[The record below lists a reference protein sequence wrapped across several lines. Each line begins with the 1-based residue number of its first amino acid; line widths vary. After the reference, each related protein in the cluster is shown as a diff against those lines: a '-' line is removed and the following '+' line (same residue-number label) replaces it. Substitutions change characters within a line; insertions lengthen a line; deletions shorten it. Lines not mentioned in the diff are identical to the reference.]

1 MVCIEVV
8 LSPFYLYLEFGSDSN
23 GALYGSFSATFDSE
37 LPSLPKSVSDE
48 FIELR
53 LQIEPSKKRW
63 FASKLF
69 SHPFICKDFTTK
81 EL

>member
-1 MVCIEVV
+1 M
-8 LSPFYLYLEFGSDSN
+8 SSDR
-23 GALYGSFSATFDSE
+23 FDSQTYCKNYDGYAEDIWSLDLTLME
-37 LPSLPKSVSDE
+37 LYMGHFLLLST
-48 FIELR
+48 ELR